1 MDWLLTLI
9 AIFAAQTPGLGS
21 EQGWQTALE
30 GFDTIRATAFEL
42 DAPELLSIVYP
53 VDSELLEAELRLLA
67 NYRDRG
73 IEIKSM
79 HMQIKRL
86 SVMDEDQSRARLRV
100 VDRLASTQIVM
111 PDGSRRVL
119 PHDRLTRH
127 IVELTLTPAG
137 WRISSVRP

>member
-9 AIFAAQTPGLGS
+9 AIFAAQTPAPGS
-21 EQGWQTALE
+21 AAGWQRALE

-53 VDSELLEAELRLLA
+53 SDSELLEDELRLLA

-73 IEIKSM
+73 IEIESM

-86 SVMDEDQSRARLRV
+86 SVLEEDPSHVRLLV
-100 VDRLASTQIVM
+100 VDRLSSTQIVM
-111 PDGSRRVL
+111 PDGSKRAL
-119 PHDRLTRH
+119 PRDRLTRH
-127 IVELTLTPAG
+127 TVQLTLTPEG